1 MDNPTLSIILTAAKE
16 DRTIIKALENLLES
30 ATDYLKS
37 DFELIT
43 IIPDEETSI
52 KAQEFIS
59 KNFKR
64 IKWQNIKDPYK
75 GKPYALNLGLKAAKG
90 DYLLLTDGDVYIS
103 KNSVAD
109 LFEKIKD
116 KNVGAVTGRPV
127 SMDSKSKYWGF
138 ISHLLADG
146 AHEKRLETM
155 SNRDNKKFFVL
166 SGYLF
171 LMRNTKIEIPS
182 DCLVEDAYISYSLFN
197 KGFNLLYQPKAKV
210 YVKYP
215 DNMTDWFN
223 QKARS
228 VGGYTQ
234 LWSYNVVKSETKVR
248 SFTKEL
254 GYFKFPISYAK
265 DFKEFLWAISLYI
278 LRGILWLKIFWD
290 REVLK
295 KEFSKT
301 WVRIEST
308 K

>member
-16 DRTIIKALENLLES
+16 DRTIIKALDNLITS
-30 ATDYLKS
+30 AINFLKN

-43 IIPDEETSI
+43 IIPDDETI
-52 KAQEFIS
+52 NKASEYLNTNFS
-59 KNFKR
+59 K
-64 IKWQNIKDPYK
+64 IKWQNIRDPYK
-75 GKPYALNLGLKAAKG
+75 GKPFALNLGIKAAKG
-90 DYLLLTDGDVYIS
+90 DYLLLTDGDVYIT

-116 KNVGAVTGRPV
+116 KTVGGVTGRPV
-127 SMDSKSKYWGF
+127 SMDQKSKYWGF

-146 AHEKRLETM
+146 AHEKRLQTM
-155 SNRDNKKFFVL
+155 NGKLKRSFFVM

-171 LMRNTKIEIPS
+171 LMRNIKLEIPA
-182 DCLVEDAYISYSLFN
+182 DCLVEDAFISYSLFN
-197 KGFNLLYQPKAKV
+197 KGYNLLYQPKAKV

-215 DNMTDWFN
+215 DNIKDWFN

-228 VGGYTQ
+228 VGGYSQ
-234 LWSYNVVKSETKVR
+234 LWSYNIVKNDTKVR
-248 SFTKEL
+248 SFSKEL
-254 GYFKFPISYAK
+254 EFFKYPISYAK
-265 DFKEFLWAISLYI
+265 DFKEFLWSISLYI

-295 KEFSKT
+295 KDFSKT